1 MQIAWPGR
9 LDPDRARA
17 ASPSGL
23 DILTMAEFV
32 SVHDRDPEMLE
43 DSPPSLGVSVSS
55 TSPQMRKS
63 SRRRSVV
70 LRYAVTRKAVTRK
83 ATRKTVTR
91 KRCTRNIH

>member
-32 SVHDRDPEMLE
+32 SVQDRDP
-43 DSPPSLGVSVSS
+43 SS
-55 TSPQMRKS
+55 TSQQPRKS
-63 SRRRSVV
+63 SRRRKCSSPIHGHSQSGHPQ
-70 LRYAVTRKAVTRK
+70 RDPQRDPQTRHPQSDPT
-83 ATRKTVTR
+83 TVTR